1 MQKFIVVCRARS
13 GSEALMNCVKQ
24 HPDINVYGEIFNYYR
39 KTNLFC
45 KKEGLPYLDYE
56 ENSLLFSKN
65 NCIEAHKKYDGFKL
79 LLCHLNED
87 VADYLKEVYVFSLYR
102 ENLLEMHVS
111 YLVALQTKVWAKN
124 NKEFTGTVT
133 VNIDL
138 LEKDIL
144 STKKQYS
151 DIEQHVDR
159 KLYYKDGV
167 IKNSQIIFESLN
179 LKEFTPNVEDKKRIL
194 RPISDVIENYNE
206 VKHFDHSDYFYR

>member
-13 GSEALMNCVKQ
+13 GSEALMNCIKQ
-24 HPDINVYGEIFNYYR
+24 HPDINIYGEIFNYYR

-45 KKEGLPYLDYE
+45 KKEGPLYLDYK
-56 ENSLLFSKN
+56 ENSLLFSKS
-65 NCIEAHKKYDGFKL
+65 NCIEAHKEYDGFKL

-87 VADYLKEVYVFSLYR
+87 VAEYLKEVYVFSIYR

-111 YLVALQTKVWAKN
+111 SLVAQQTNIWAQN
-124 NKEFTGTVT
+124 NNEFLGNVT
-133 VNIDL
+133 VDIDL
-138 LEKDIL
+138 LEKDIS